1 MTSCTGETGQHGTL
15 YTYAQLEG
23 LWIAAGG
30 AKGLAPVAAA
40 IAEAESGGCSASVN
54 PTDNGGTQT
63 SWGLWQ
69 ISNGTHAQPV
79 QGILNPST
87 NAQAAVA
94 KYKANGWQP
103 WGTYTSGA
111 YKAFLNGKTTPDLNV
126 PAPVGTDVGE
136 AGPAGSITGV
146 CLLGFTSSGLQGTSW
161 LNDLVGTGGNIG
173 QGQLCFLRKSQAR
186 ALIGGVLIAP
196 VLGLALVGAAL
207 LAVQTLSRNVGGL
220 GHAAGG
226 AAEIAGAGL
235 ALAGMP
241 EAGAPV
247 AAAGSQIKG
256 LSGRSQ
262 GRAGKYAQRRRKT
275 NRQNASED
283 AELQAKGASNISA
296 ARKPRG
302 TLTESDKPRR
312 RGSVASSSPRRSSSS
327 APRETAQARSR
338 RLANPPKGT
347 GRGDAP
353 PF

>member
-1 MTSCTGETGQHGTL
+1 MTACTGETGQHGTL

-23 LWIAAGG
+23 LWITAGG
-30 AKGLAPVAAA
+30 AKTLAPVAAA

-79 QGILNPST
+79 QGILDPAT

-94 KYKANGWQP
+94 KYKANGWSP
-103 WGTYTSGA
+103 WGTYDSGA
-111 YKAFLNGKTTPDLNV
+111 YKQFLNGKTTPDLNV

-136 AGPAGSITGV
+136 AGAAGSITGV

-161 LNDLVGTGGNIG
+161 INDIIGTGGNIG
-173 QGQLCFLRKSQAR
+173 QGQLCILRKSQAR
-186 ALIGGVLIAP
+186 ALIGGVIILP

-207 LAVQTLSRNVGGL
+207 LAAQTLSRDVGGL

-241 EAGAPV
+241 EAGAPI
-247 AAAGSQIKG
+247 AAVGSQVKG

-262 GRAGKYAQRRRKT
+262 GRAGKYAQNRRKAT
-275 NRQNASED
+275 RQNADED
-283 AELQAKGASNISA
+283 AELQAKGASDITT

-327 APRETAQARSR
+327 AGESARARSR
-338 RLANPPKGT
+338 RLANPPKST
-347 GRGDAP
+347 GEGDAP

>member
-1 MTSCTGETGQHGTL
+1 MTSCTGETGQRGTL
-15 YTYAQLEG
+15 YTYSQLEG
-23 LWIAAGG
+23 LWINAGG
-30 AKGLAPVAAA
+30 AKGLAAVAAA

-79 QGILNPST
+79 QGILDPST

-111 YKAFLNGKTTPDLNV
+111 YKAFLNGRTTPDLNA

-136 AGPAGSITGV
+136 AGPAGSITSV

-161 LNDLVGTGGNIG
+161 INDLVGTGGNIG
-173 QGQLCFLRKSQAR
+173 QGQICFLRKSQAR

-207 LAVQTLSRNVGGL
+207 LAVQTLSRNIGGL

-235 ALAGMP
+235 AIAGMP
-241 EAGAPV
+241 EAGAPI
-247 AAAGSQIKG
+247 AAVGSQVKG

-262 GRAGKYAQRRRKT
+262 GRAGKFAQNRRKT
-275 NRQNASED
+275 TRQNAGED
-283 AELQAKGASNISA
+283 AELKAKGASDIST

-327 APRETAQARSR
+327 SGESPRARSR

-347 GRGDAP
+347 GGADAP